1 MDDFGSQVGSQ
12 LDAGLD
18 NSSNVTIYTRNIV
31 FRVDLL
37 KNCKKG
43 KMKKIVYFGDKNYR

>member
-12 LDAGLD
+12 LDAGLN
-18 NSSNVTIYTRNIV
+18 NSSNVTVVISTRNIV

-37 KNCKKG
+37 KTAKKV
-43 KMKKIVYFGDKNYR
+43 K

>member
-12 LDAGLD
+12 LDSGLD

-37 KNCKKG
+37 KTAKKV
-43 KMKKIVYFGDKNYR
+43 KWIK